1 MKDVSSSE
9 MSDSFV
15 TADVLVKRAF
25 FAFSP
30 FLNPRL

>member
-9 MSDSFV
+9 TSDLFV
-15 TADVLVKRAF
+15 TVDVLVKRAF

-30 FLNPRL
+30 FLDPRL